1 MEKCKPKFPFFLN
14 KCIRKTGCFRNPF
27 NFALFRVI
35 CNSGFPD
42 DIDLNLSGIFKLG
55 FDLLGKISCH
65 KHHVIIGNL
74 FGDNHD
80 TYFTAGLNCERLVN
94 SFKAVCNIF

>member
-42 DIDLNLSGIFKLG
+42 DIDLNLTDVTADMSFNNETKEMTVVHNIDESVITIKKTKMAGI
-55 FDLLGKISCH
+55 
-65 KHHVIIGNL
+65 IIKYINKSESE
-74 FGDNHD
+74 HD
-80 TYFTAGLNCERLVN
+80 
-94 SFKAVCNIF
+94 